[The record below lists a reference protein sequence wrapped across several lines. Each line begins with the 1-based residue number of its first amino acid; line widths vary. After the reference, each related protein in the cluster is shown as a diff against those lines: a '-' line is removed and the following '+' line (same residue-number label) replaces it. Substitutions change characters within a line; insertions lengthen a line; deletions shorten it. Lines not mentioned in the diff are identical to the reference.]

1 MHCHLI
7 LQNIKQYFLFPNSTW
22 LYRFVTKIAPGSNIF
37 FNHKLLKVLRTG
49 FTYRKK
55 KLPWFLENVGFFFS
69 SN

>member
-49 FTYRKK
+49 FTYSK
-55 KLPWFLENVGFFFS
+55 E
-69 SN
+69 